1 MRIRNTGFLAIIL
14 IFGIILLA
22 FYWSTVNRQGTTHTV
37 TTYVVTT
44 GESPSYEICFSPEG
58 DCEARILYWIR
69 KANLSAHVMVYTLTL
84 DEVGDALIDAHK
96 RGIDVKVILDRHNQ
110 EEGSEYDRLVQAGVP
125 VRLHQ
130 GSGLMHN
137 KVAIIDGSI
146 AITGSY
152 NWTGSA
158 ENENDEN
165 LLVIKSAKVSS
176 TYEEEFD
183 RIWSTS

>member
-1 MRIRNTGFLAIIL
+1 
-14 IFGIILLA
+14 
-22 FYWSTVNRQGTTHTV
+22 
-37 TTYVVTT
+37 
-44 GESPSYEICFSPEG
+44 
-58 DCEARILYWIR
+58 
-69 KANLSAHVMVYTLTL
+69 MVYTLTL
-84 DEVGDALIDAHK
+84 DRVGDALIDAHK
-96 RGIDVKVILDRHNQ
+96 RGIDVKVILDRYNQ

-165 LLVIKSAKVSS
+165 LLVIKSAEVSS

>member
-1 MRIRNTGFLAIIL
+1 MRTKNTGFLVVIL
-14 IFGIILLA
+14 IFGIMLLA
-22 FYWSTVNRQGTTHTV
+22 FYWTSVNRQGTTHTV
-37 TTYVVTT
+37 TTYVLTT

-69 KANLSAHVMVYTLTL
+69 KANHSVHVMVYTLTL
-84 DEVGDALIDAHK
+84 DRVGDALIDAHK
-96 RGIDVKVILDRHNQ
+96 RGIDVKVILDRYNQ

-165 LLVIKSAKVSS
+165 LLVIRS
-176 TYEEEFD
+176 TQISDAYKKEFVK
-183 RIWSTS
+183 IWNTS